1 MRFDSRF
8 QSSLVFAAV
17 VLTASCSPHSHEAE
31 DGPGD
36 PTEARV
42 DPTLAECFE
51 SATQAAEREDWT
63 AAREACRIGL
73 EIAPNLPALHIY
85 AARTEA
91 RIGDVD
97 ASRAHL
103 EAMVRLGAT
112 TDLNADEAYEGILD
126 DPGFRDLAQQ
136 LLTNGEPM
144 AEAEVIHRFADA
156 DLWPE
161 GIAVDTETGD
171 LYIGSIGRRA
181 IYRLSADGRVE
192 EFGTSSKDDLMEV
205 LGMWVDP
212 HRRTLWAAT
221 GFGEYNEPLTGPPRT
236 NELVRYDLATGQ
248 LEHRYT
254 VPDDELR
261 LLNDVV
267 VGPDGTAWATET
279 LRGEL
284 YRVLPDGELELF
296 RRYPELIYL
305 NGIALSDDGRTLY
318 LGHYGGLSRVAA
330 DDGSIETISGPDMA
344 LGMVDGLSRIDD
356 GLVMVQNSRHVNFRV
371 VRVGLGIDETT
382 AAKLEVLDCG
392 LPNGLIPYTCAV
404 HDGAVFVIAGADFG
418 LMDGEE
424 PPPAP
429 AVVRL
434 PLNL

>member
-1 MRFDSRF
+1 MTCGLLFRF
-8 QSSLVFAAV
+8 SLMSAAIF
-17 VLTASCSPHSHEAE
+17 LTASCSPHSHVAE
-31 DGPGD
+31 EGTGD
-36 PTEARV
+36 QTATRV
-42 DPTLAECFE
+42 DPTLLDCFE
-51 SATQAAEREDWT
+51 YATEASEREDWA
-63 AAREACRIGL
+63 AAREAYKTGL
-73 EIAPNLPALHIY
+73 ELEPGVPALHIY
-85 AARTEA
+85 AGRTEA
-91 RIGDVD
+91 RLGNER
-97 ASRAHL
+97 ACRAHL
-103 EAMVRLGAT
+103 EAVVRLGAT
-112 TDLNADEAYEGILD
+112 TDLAADEAYAGLLD
-126 DPGFRDLAQQ
+126 QPEFQELAQQ
-136 LLTNGEPM
+136 LSANGAPM
-144 AEAEVIHRFADA
+144 AEAEIVHRFSDVEM
-156 DLWPE
+156 WPE
-161 GIAVDTETGD
+161 GIAVDPSTGD
-171 LYIGSIGRRA
+171 LYVGSIGRRA

-192 EFGTSSKDDLMEV
+192 EFGTSSEDDLMEV

-212 HRRTLWAAT
+212 HRGTLWAAT
-221 GFGEYNEPLTGPPRT
+221 GIGEYEEPLTGPPRE
-236 NELVRYDLATGQ
+236 NELIRYDLATGQ

-318 LGHYGGLSRVAA
+318 LGHYGGLSMVAA

-344 LGMVDGLSRIDD
+344 LGMVDGLSKIDD

-392 LPNGLIPYTCAV
+392 LPDGLIPYTCAV

-434 PLNL
+434 PFL